1 MLQNVPVGRDPVKM
15 LNSMSLICSRGRQ
28 TSRASRNLSP
38 RFPSADNFQSRPQ
51 AAKSA
56 AERSEAQTPS
66 WTLSCLPKHGAN
78 ASL

>member
-1 MLQNVPVGRDPVKM
+1 MLQNVPEGRDPVKM
-15 LNSMSLICSRGRQ
+15 LNSMSLICSRRRQ
-28 TSRASRNLSP
+28 NSLASRNLSTH
-38 RFPSADNFQSRPQ
+38 FHSADFSRAAQ

>member
-28 TSRASRNLSP
+28 TSRVSRNLSP
-38 RFPSADNFQSRPQ
+38 RFPSADFSRAAQ

>member
-38 RFPSADNFQSRPQ
+38 RFPTAHFSRAVQ

-78 ASL
+78 ASS

>member
-1 MLQNVPVGRDPVKM
+1 MLQNVPEGRDPVKM

-28 TSRASRNLSP
+28 TSRESRNLSP
-38 RFPSADNFQSRPQ
+38 RFPTADFFRAAQ

>member
-1 MLQNVPVGRDPVKM
+1 MLQNVPEGRDPAKM

-28 TSRASRNLSP
+28 NSLASRNLSP
-38 RFPSADNFQSRPQ
+38 RFPTADFSRAVQ

-66 WTLSCLPKHGAN
+66 WTLSSLPKHGAN